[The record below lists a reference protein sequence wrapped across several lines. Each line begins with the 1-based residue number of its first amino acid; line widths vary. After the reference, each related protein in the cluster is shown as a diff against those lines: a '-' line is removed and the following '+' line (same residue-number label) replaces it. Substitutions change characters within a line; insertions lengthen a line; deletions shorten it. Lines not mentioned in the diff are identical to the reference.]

1 MARRV
6 LPLFA
11 LTFALS
17 SLAGC
22 GFVERA
28 ERPAW
33 RGQAENACLAS
44 GKVTAS
50 AAVRSISAIS
60 GPGSCGADHPFKV
73 GALAGGTVALNS
85 DATLACP
92 MLPALDQW
100 IAETVQPIAQARFG
114 QPVIM
119 VQSMGSYGCR
129 SINHQAGAALS
140 EHAFAN
146 ALDIGGFRLAD
157 GREINVQR
165 GWRGDPR
172 ESAFLHE
179 VHAGACN
186 AFTTVL
192 GPGSDSFH
200 YNHIHLD
207 LAQHGNTSTGRRR
220 VCKPVPQLQ
229 QPAAPAPRLDTLPD
243 PPSIEEEL
251 DIASAPGLGA
261 TSLQARAPAY
271 LPRPRPPLSI
281 QPDQGLGAPNDAP
294 LEWDATSSIKPRAR

>member
-11 LTFALS
+11 LTFAVA
-17 SLAGC
+17 SLTGC

-33 RGQAENACLAS
+33 RAQAETACLAS

-50 AAVRSISAIS
+50 ASIRAISSIS
-60 GPGSCGADHPFKV
+60 GPGICGADHPFKV
-73 GALAGGTVALNS
+73 SALAGGTVALNS

-100 IAETVQPIAQARFG
+100 IAETVQPLAQARFG
-114 QPVIM
+114 QPVTM

-129 SINHQAGAALS
+129 SINHQQGAALS
-140 EHAFAN
+140 EHAFGN

-165 GWRGDPR
+165 GWRGDPQ

-179 VHAGACN
+179 VHAGACA

-192 GPGSDSFH
+192 GPGSDAFH

-207 LAQHGNTSTGRRR
+207 LAQHGNASTGRRR
-220 VCKPVPQLQ
+220 ICKPALQLQ
-229 QPAAPAPRLDTLPD
+229 QAPAPRLDTLPD

-261 TSLQARAPAY
+261 TSLQARAPAFA
-271 LPRPRPPLSI
+271 PRPPLSI
-281 QPDQGLGAPNDAP
+281 QPGPGSGAPDDGTPA
-294 LEWDATSSIKPRAR
+294 WDTTSSIKPRR